1 MTPISRILRKLGIL
15 GRDAR
20 FHRELEEEMKFHR
33 EQREKELR
41 EAGMSEDQA
50 RHGAQ
55 REFGNDL
62 KLREQSRDVFGFWW
76 ETTLQDFRFALRQLR
91 KNVGFTCT
99 AIVVLALGMAAAIA
113 IFAFVDGALL
123 KPLPYHDTARL
134 LGVYEAI
141 EIFPQS
147 NLSYPDYLDWKKR
160 NTVFSSLEA
169 YGGNDVILKTDANS
183 DPVHVGRA
191 TDGFFR
197 TLGVSPILGR
207 DFYQGEDLASSP
219 RAAILTYATWQKRF
233 GGRADIVGQSVT
245 LDGEPTTI
253 IGVAPKDFHFA
264 PVEPVEF
271 WVTMHASSE
280 CDLRRSCHSIYGIA
294 RLKDGVTFAAA
305 LADVKSIAAQLE
317 KEYPDSNRGQGATLS
332 PLSEVMVGD
341 VRPILLVLLAGAG
354 LLLIIATINV
364 ASLVLVRTET
374 RRREI
379 AVRSAL
385 GASLSRLIRQFVAEG
400 LLLVMT
406 AAVLSLAL
414 ASWTMQLL
422 VRLIPAEMVAS
433 MAFLQELGLH
443 PRVLIF
449 AAAISVAAAVL
460 FSLTPA
466 LRLAAPEMRQDLAE
480 GSRGSA
486 GTVWRRMGTKLV
498 VVELTTAMVLL
509 VGAGLLGKSL
519 YKLLRVDIGM
529 RADHLATLEVQAPP
543 DPYAKD
549 APAIALARRT
559 VADVAS
565 LPGVESV
572 GLTSL
577 LPVSSWGNTT
587 WFRIIGKPWHGEHNE
602 VPQRDAS
609 AEYFQT
615 LGAKLVRGRYFRD
628 DEDKSKPL
636 VIIINQALAKQ
647 YFSGEDPIGQQI
659 IFLDGSSKPMEVV
672 GIVEDIKE
680 GPLDTTNR
688 AALYTPFNQDAG
700 NYFMIVARTA
710 GNENALL
717 PEMAEALRRIDPG
730 IATTEP
736 RSMSDRINH
745 SFSTYLHRSS
755 AWLVGG
761 FAFLALLL
769 SVVGLYGV
777 IAYSV
782 SQRTREIGVRIA
794 LGAQARAVYGM
805 ILREAGWLALA
816 GIGAGLV
823 CAVAAAS
830 LMRKLLFGTQTWDAP
845 TLVGV
850 AAVLAVAALAASYI
864 PARRAASVDPV
875 EALRAE

>member
-1 MTPISRILRKLGIL
+1 MKRISEIFRKLGIF

-20 FHRELEEEMKFHR
+20 FHRELEEEMAFHR
-33 EQREKELR
+33 EQKENELR
-41 EAGMSEDQA
+41 EGGMTTEDA
-50 RHGAQ
+50 RSAAR

-62 KLREQSRDVFGFWW
+62 KLREESRDVFGLWW
-76 ETTLQDFRFALRQLR
+76 ESTVQDFRFAVRQLR
-91 KNVGFTCT
+91 KNVGFTLT
-99 AIVVLALGMAAAIA
+99 AIAVLTLGMAAAIA

-123 KPLPYHDTARL
+123 KPLPYRDTARL
-134 LGVYEAI
+134 VGVFEAI

-160 NTVFSSLEA
+160 NTVFSSLDA
-169 YGGNDVILKTDANS
+169 YTGHDVILKTPTES
-183 DPVHVGRA
+183 EPVHTGRV

-207 DFYQGEDLASSP
+207 DFYEGEDLPSSP
-219 RAAILTYATWQKRF
+219 RAAILTYATWQKRY
-233 GGRADIVGQSVT
+233 GGRTDIVGQSVT
-245 LDGEPTTI
+245 FDDEPATI
-253 IGVAPKDFHFA
+253 IGVAPKGFHFA
-264 PVEPVEF
+264 PAEPVDF
-271 WVTMHASSE
+271 WVTLHPE
-280 CDLRRSCHSIYGIA
+280 GGCDLRRSCHGLYGVA
-294 RLKDGVTFAAA
+294 RLKDGLTFAEA

-317 KEYPDSNRGQGATLS
+317 KEYPDSNRGQGAALSTLT
-332 PLSEVMVGD
+332 EVIVGD

-354 LLLIIATINV
+354 LLLVIATINV
-364 ASLVLVRTET
+364 ASLVLVRSET

-385 GASLSRLIRQFVAEG
+385 GASMSRLIRQFVTEG
-400 LLLVMT
+400 LLLVLT
-406 AAVLSLAL
+406 ATALSLAL

-422 VRLIPAEMVAS
+422 VRLIPADMVAS
-433 MAFLQELGLH
+433 MAFLQDLGLH
-443 PRVLIF
+443 PRVLVF
-449 AAAISVAAAVL
+449 AAAISALAAIL

-466 LRLAAPEMRQDLAE
+466 LRLAHPEMRQDLAE

-498 VVELTTAMVLL
+498 VLELTTAMVLL

-519 YKLLRVDIGM
+519 YKLLHVDIGM

-543 DPYAKD
+543 KPYGD
-549 APAIALARRT
+549 GDPAIALSRRT
-559 VADVAS
+559 LTDIAA

-577 LPVSSWGNTT
+577 LPVSTWGNTS

-602 VPQRDAS
+602 VPQRDATPD
-609 AEYFQT
+609 YFKT
-615 LGAKLVRGRYFRD
+615 LGAKLVRGRYFRE
-628 DEDKSKPL
+628 DEDGTKPF
-636 VIIINQALAKQ
+636 VVIINQALAKQ
-647 YFSGEDPIGQQI
+647 YFPGEDAVGQQI
-659 IFLDGSSKPMEVV
+659 IFLQDKSKPMEIV

-688 AALYTPFNQDAG
+688 AAMYTPLNQDPG

-717 PEMAEALRRIDPG
+717 PAMVEVMRKIDPG
-730 IATTEP
+730 IATTSP
-736 RSMSDRINH
+736 ISMDDRINH

-794 LGAQARAVYGM
+794 LGAQTRAVYSM
-805 ILREAGWLALA
+805 ILREAGWLAFA
-816 GIGAGLV
+816 GIGAGLI
-823 CAVAAAS
+823 CAVAAAT
-830 LMRKLLFGTQTWDAP
+830 LMRKLLFGTQSWDVP
-845 TLVGV
+845 TLVVV
-850 AAVLAVAALAASYI
+850 ATVLAVAALAASYI

-875 EALRAE
+875 EALRME

>member
-1 MTPISRILRKLGIL
+1 MTPIIRIWKKLRIF
-15 GRDAR
+15 GRQDK
-20 FHRELEEEMKFHR
+20 FHNDLEEEMEFHR
-33 EQREKELR
+33 EQKEKELR
-41 EAGMSEDQA
+41 EGGMPAEDA
-50 RHGAQ
+50 RHAVR

-62 KLREQSRDVFGFWW
+62 KLREESRDVFGFWW
-76 ETTLQDFRFALRQLR
+76 ETTLQDFRFAMRQLR

-99 AIVVLALGMAAAIA
+99 AILVLALGMAASIA
-113 IFAFVDGALL
+113 IFAFVDAALI

-134 LGVYEAI
+134 VGVFEAI
-141 EIFPQS
+141 EIFPLS

-160 NTVFSSLEA
+160 NTVFSSLDA
-169 YGGNDVILKTDANS
+169 YGGNQVILKTAS
-183 DPVHVGRA
+183 SSEPVQVGRV

-197 TLGVSPILGR
+197 TLGASPMLGR
-207 DFYQGEDLASSP
+207 DFYEGEDLASSP
-219 RAAILTYATWQKRF
+219 RAALLSYGTWQKRY
-233 GGRADIVGQSVT
+233 GGKADIVGQSVT

-264 PVEPVEF
+264 PVEPAEY
-271 WVTMHASSE
+271 WVTMHATGE
-280 CDLRRSCHSIYGIA
+280 CDLRRSCHSIYGVA
-294 RLKDGVTFAAA
+294 RLKDGVTEAMA

-317 KEYPDSNRGQGATLS
+317 KEYPDSNRGQGAAVR
-332 PLSEVMVGD
+332 PLSEVIVGD
-341 VRPILLVLLAGAG
+341 VRPILLVLLTGAA
-354 LLLIIATINV
+354 LLLVIATINV
-364 ASLVLVRTET
+364 ASLVLVRSET

-379 AVRSAL
+379 AVRTAL
-385 GASLSRLIRQFVAEG
+385 GASPSRLIRQFVTEG
-400 LLLVMT
+400 LVLVLT
-406 AAVLSLAL
+406 ATVIGLAL

-422 VRLIPAEMVAS
+422 VRLVPAEMVAS
-433 MAFLQELGLH
+433 MAFLQDLGLH

-449 AAAISVAAAVL
+449 AAVISLLAAVL

-466 LRLAAPEMRQDLAE
+466 MRLASPEMRQDLAE

-486 GTVWRRMGTKLV
+486 GTVWRRMGSKLV
-498 VVELTTAMVLL
+498 VLELATAVVLL

-519 YKLLRVDIGM
+519 FLLLHVDIGM
-529 RADHLATLEVQAPP
+529 RPDHLATLEVQAPT

-549 APAIALARRT
+549 DPAIALERKALG
-559 VADVAS
+559 DIAS

-609 AEYFQT
+609 TDYFKT
-615 LGAKLVRGRYFRD
+615 IGAKLVRGRYFRE

-636 VIIINQALAKQ
+636 VVIINQALAKQ
-647 YFSGEDPIGQQI
+647 YFPGEDPVGQQI
-659 IFLDGSSKPMEVV
+659 VFLNAGSKPMEVV
-672 GIVEDIKE
+672 GIIEDIKE
-680 GPLDTTNR
+680 GQLDTTNR

-700 NYFMIVARTA
+700 NYFMLVARTSR
-710 GNENALL
+710 NEQALL
-717 PEMAEALRRIDPG
+717 PLMVQTLRKIDPG
-730 IATTEP
+730 IASTEP
-736 RSMSDRINH
+736 GSMNDRINR

-794 LGAQARAVYGM
+794 LGAQTGNVYKM
-805 ILREAGWLALA
+805 ILREAGWLAFA
-816 GIGAGLV
+816 GITAGLV
-823 CAVAAAS
+823 CAVGAAT
-830 LMRKLLFGTQTWDAP
+830 LMRKMLYGTQSWDVT

-850 AAVLAVAALAASYI
+850 ALVLTIAALLASYI

-875 EALRAE
+875 EALRME